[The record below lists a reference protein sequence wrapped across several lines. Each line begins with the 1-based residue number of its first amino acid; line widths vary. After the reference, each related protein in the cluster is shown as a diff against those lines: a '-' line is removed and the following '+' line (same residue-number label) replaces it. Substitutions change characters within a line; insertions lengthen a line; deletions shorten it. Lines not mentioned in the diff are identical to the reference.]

1 MKKNINPL
9 VAVAA
14 LLVVGGVIYA
24 VFNALTQT
32 GTTTNP
38 ALSNRVPDYARA
50 GGWSARPPAGT
61 FPRAPAVMQPVAR
74 RRRGLPVPDPPPAPE
89 RPPRAQKRRA
99 RARLAAAHRRAAER
113 SEGHV
118 V

>member
-38 ALSNRVPDYARA
+38 ALSNRVPDYARGRGMERAPTGGNLPPRARGNATGGAAAPGPA
-50 GGWSARPPAGT
+50 GARPPAGPGT
-61 FPRAPAVMQPVAR
+61 ATPGAETPRAGTAGGGAPAGR
-74 RRRGLPVPDPPPAPE
+74 
-89 RPPRAQKRRA
+89 
-99 RARLAAAHRRAAER
+99 
-113 SEGHV
+113 
-118 V
+118 